1 MFGGGDANY
10 LSHVIFG
17 ALVSARVEMTHGAWM
32 FHLKNS
38 KHHKSLADKNKTLD
52 LRSTKEVLLDCQSV
66 CQPPMSTDALFC
78 APQKQLIQ
86 TEHEKLL
93 SQLG

>member
-1 MFGGGDANY
+1 MHSRAENDNACSNRFERSLFY
-10 LSHVIFG
+10 H
-17 ALVSARVEMTHGAWM
+17 E
-32 FHLKNS
+32 S
-38 KHHKSLADKNKTLD
+38 KVFRKNKTLD
-52 LRSTKEVLLDCQSV
+52 LRTTKEVLLDCQSV